1 LPDANKELETTKDPM
16 NTHLHTKDLKQDV
29 TATLFRSRFTPPKN
43 REKSNSTED
52 NFPVLEPV
60 SEATSD
66 FGCGQT
72 SKRLYDVV
80 FSFCGLVLLAPLFAV
95 VAVLVKI
102 ADGGDVFY
110 RQSRVGQGGREFLIY
125 KFRTMTQ
132 AAEKVGPSVTKNGDV
147 RITWI
152 GRILRKTKL
161 DELPQLWN
169 VLKGDMSLVG
179 PRPEVPRYVRYY
191 NPEQRAMLR
200 HRPGITD
207 LASLCFRDEGALL
220 ANADNVEEF
229 YIQHCIPR
237 KLQLNQEYARRASLL
252 SDTWIIIQT
261 ICPYW
266 VGVLACYGIILTVA
280 FWLSWELIYDFT
292 PLDLTTIQFGRE
304 LALAV
309 GFQLAFL
316 TWQRQCRGLLSY
328 YSFPD
333 ARKVVTALSLAA
345 AGLVTCSLAANG
357 RPPVN
362 VILINAILSFCLLAG
377 FRTLLRQWRERSAR
391 TEDIADNTPA
401 RIGIIGAGNTG
412 ARLALELS
420 DNPKSGR
427 QVVAFFDDDF
437 HKWQKSIHDVPVA
450 GMPECLLDG
459 WAQKL
464 DEVVI
469 AIPDAQA
476 DRVREIKRLLCKTS
490 LKCYTVT
497 SPARF
502 WERSQAA

>member
-1 LPDANKELETTKDPM
+1 M
-16 NTHLHTKDLKQDV
+16 NTYLHTKDFKEKA
-29 TATLFRSRFTPPKN
+29 TAILFRNCLTPPMR
-43 REKSNSTED
+43 REKFNPTKG
-52 NFPVLEPV
+52 NFPAMEPG
-60 SEATSD
+60 SDAPSD

-80 FSFCGLVLLAPLFAV
+80 FSFCGLVLLAPLFAII
-95 VAVLVKI
+95 AVLVKV
-102 ADGGDVFY
+102 ADGGDMFY
-110 RQSRVGQGGREFLIY
+110 RQARVGQGGREFLIY
-125 KFRTMTQ
+125 KFRTMAA
-132 AAEKVGPSVTKNGDV
+132 AAEKVGPCVTKNGDA

-191 NPEQRAMLR
+191 NAEQRTILR
-200 HRPGITD
+200 HKPGITD

-220 ANADNVEEF
+220 ANADSVEEF

-237 KLQLNQEYARRASLL
+237 KLQLNQEYARRANLL

-266 VGVLACYGIILTVA
+266 VGVLACYSIILTMA
-280 FWLSWELIYDFT
+280 FWLSRELICNFA
-292 PLDLTTIQFGRE
+292 PSGLTTIQFGRD
-304 LALAV
+304 LAV
-309 GFQLAFL
+309 ALGFQLAFL

-328 YSFPD
+328 FSFPE
-333 ARKVVTALSLAA
+333 ARRVGVALSLAA
-345 AGLVTCSLAANG
+345 ASLVTWSFAGYG

-377 FRTLLRQWRERSAR
+377 FRTLLQQWRERSAR
-391 TEDIADNTPA
+391 TEDSSNNTPA

-412 ARLALELS
+412 ARLALELR

-459 WAQKL
+459 WARKL

-476 DRVREIKRLLCKTS
+476 DRVFEIKRLLCKTS

-497 SPARF
+497 SPTRF